1 MRTKIV
7 TLNGSAI
14 TIKELKIKE
23 LKTNVLPKLEPAF
36 KALMS
41 GEVSDVLDTFGEQLK
56 DFFPD
61 LKDVDLDECYPSEVE
76 AFLEAWVDVNFTG
89 LRRLLEQVLYFAR
102 AGLQQQG
109 SDSENPLGSLITGKS
124 SQSPN

>member
-41 GEVSDVLDTFGEQLK
+41 GEVSDVWT
-56 DFFPD
+56 
-61 LKDVDLDECYPSEVE
+61 
-76 AFLEAWVDVNFTG
+76 
-89 LRRLLEQVLYFAR
+89 R
-102 AGLQQQG
+102 
-109 SDSENPLGSLITGKS
+109 LGSS
-124 SQSPN
+124 